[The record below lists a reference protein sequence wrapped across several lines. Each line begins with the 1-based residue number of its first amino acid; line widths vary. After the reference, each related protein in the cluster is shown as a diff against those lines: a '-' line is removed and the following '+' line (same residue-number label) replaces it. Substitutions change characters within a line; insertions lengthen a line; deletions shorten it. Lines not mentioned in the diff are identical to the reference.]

1 MYYKII
7 HEMVDLPV
15 GDFFCIK
22 NGVTRNNG
30 ANIYKGSYCSNA
42 ERYYFKNRGINAW
55 NALPFSTA
63 NAASAFIFKR
73 HLAGFD
79 FSKFLRT

>member
-1 MYYKII
+1 
-7 HEMVDLPV
+7 MVDLPI
-15 GDFFCIK
+15 DEFFFIR

-30 ANIYKGSYCSNA
+30 AFIYKGSFRFNA

-55 NALPFSTA
+55 NALPCSVA
-63 NAASAFIFKR
+63 NAASPLSFKR
-73 HLAGFD
+73 LLANID